1 MDLAAIFLLLI
12 VLVLIVFF
20 VSFPFFD
27 RKRIRVVKNNRE
39 LSFLLAERE
48 RLLTALQELEFDQS
62 LGKIPAEDYPL
73 QRSDLLHKGA
83 DVLRK
88 LDSLSYSQSHK
99 PDRNINQP
107 VIRPNVKNPLSD
119 EEMEALLS
127 QRRAARKEKTA
138 GFCPTCGKPV
148 LQSDVFCPSC
158 GNTLRKQG

>member
-27 RKRIRVVKNNRE
+27 RKRIRVVKNNLE

-73 QRSDLLHKGA
+73 QRSDLIHKGA

-88 LDSLSYSQSHK
+88 LDSLSSSASYLMGG
-99 PDRNINQP
+99 NINQP
-107 VIRPNVKNPLSD
+107 DMKPNVNNTFSD
-119 EEMEALLS
+119 EELENLLS
-127 QRRAARKEKTA
+127 RRRAVQKEKTA
-138 GFCPTCGKPV
+138 GFCPKCGKPV

-158 GNTLRKQG
+158 GNTLRK